1 MMKAICLFYDGAQ
14 RVILDTAKRA
24 EQKMSMAQIEMF
36 LSREENGNV
45 MDQINSMKF
54 IDPITPK
61 DQMKRMFDD
70 LHQAINKAFNEIGSQ
85 GMRV

>member
-1 MMKAICLFYDGAQ
+1 
-14 RVILDTAKRA
+14 
-24 EQKMSMAQIEMF
+24 
-36 LSREENGNV
+36 
-45 MDQINSMKF
+45 MKF

>member
-45 MDQINSMKF
+45 MD
-54 IDPITPK
+54 
-61 DQMKRMFDD
+61 
-70 LHQAINKAFNEIGSQ
+70 
-85 GMRV
+85 